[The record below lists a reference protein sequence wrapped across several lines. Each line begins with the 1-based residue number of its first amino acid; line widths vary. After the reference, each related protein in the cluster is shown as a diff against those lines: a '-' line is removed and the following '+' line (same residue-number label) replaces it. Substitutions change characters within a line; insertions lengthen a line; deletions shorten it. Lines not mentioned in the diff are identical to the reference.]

1 MKRILIVDDDSAI
14 GRMLSTILEHDGH
27 AVVAVT
33 SAAAALDHLRA
44 NDVDVVLSEFSLDSS
59 LNGLELCELIRRQ
72 WPRVRCF
79 LGTRFVGLDP
89 DAARACQVEGVLEKP
104 YHLADL
110 RRVTIGPRRL
120 AVRAPLQLVASEH
133 VA

>member
-14 GRMLSTILEHDGH
+14 GRMLSTILEQDGH

-33 SAAAALDHLRA
+33 SAAAALDHLEA
-44 NDVDVVLSEFSLDSS
+44 NDVDVVFSEFCVDSP
-59 LNGLELCELIRRQ
+59 LNGLQLCALIGRQ
-72 WPRVRCF
+72 WPRVRFF

-89 DAARACQVEGVLEKP
+89 AAARACRVEAILEKP

-110 RRVTIGPRRL
+110 RRVACGPRRL
-120 AVRAPLQLVASEH
+120 AGRAPLRLVDTQH